1 MTTSSATPHSGASP
15 AAPQQPANPAPRRRT
30 APAPG
35 LALERFGLLALF
47 VVLIVVFTVLRPDTF
62 ATGANFR
69 SIAISQSVLAV
80 AALALMLPLVGGRF
94 DVSVGANLGLCSI
107 VCAALMSRAG
117 LPLPVAVLGTL
128 LVGGLIGALNGA
140 VVAYLGV
147 NSIIATL
154 GVGTVIGG
162 AVTAY
167 TQGVPISSGLSPAL
181 ATISTRLV
189 AQLPVLFVIMLVLAV
204 VTWFLL
210 TQTPFGR
217 HLTAV
222 GSNAAASRLTGLR
235 VNRLVLL
242 SFVGSGVLA
251 GIAGVLQVGAQ
262 GNGDPTIG
270 GLPFILPALAA
281 VFLGAT
287 TWHPGTYNVP
297 GTILGLFFLG
307 TAISGLSLLGV
318 QPWVTDV
325 FNGGAVVLAIVFS
338 AQLKRRRTGFLDIGS

>member
-1 MTTSSATPHSGASP
+1 MTTSSATPQTDAPAVRASS
-15 AAPQQPANPAPRRRT
+15 RRT
-30 APAPG
+30 APRRG
-35 LALERFGLLALF
+35 LMLERFGLLILF
-47 VVLIVVFTVLRPDTF
+47 VALIVVFTGLRPDTF
-62 ATGANFR
+62 TTAANFR

-117 LPLPVAVLGTL
+117 LPLPLAVLGAL
-128 LVGGLIGALNGA
+128 LVGGVIGALNGA
-140 VVAYLGV
+140 IVAYLGV

-162 AVTAY
+162 VVTAY
-167 TQGVPISSGLSPAL
+167 TQGVPISSGLSPIL
-181 ATISTRLV
+181 ATISTQLI
-189 AQLPVLFVIMLVLAV
+189 AGLPVLFVIMLVLAV
-204 VTWFLL
+204 VTWFML

-222 GSNAAASRLTGLR
+222 GSNAAAARLTGLQ

-242 SFVGSGVLA
+242 SFVGSGLLA
-251 GIAGVLQVGAQ
+251 AIAGVLQVGAQ

-338 AQLKRRRTGFLDIGS
+338 AQLKRRRTGFLEIGS

>member
-1 MTTSSATPHSGASP
+1 MTTSSTTPQTETP
-15 AAPQQPANPAPRRRT
+15 AI
-30 APAPG
+30 PAPG
-35 LALERFGLLALF
+35 RRTTPAPGVLLERFGLLILF
-47 VVLIVVFTVLRPDTF
+47 VALIFVFAALRPETF
-62 ATGANFR
+62 MTAANFR

-107 VCAALMSRAG
+107 VCAALMSRAELS
-117 LPLPVAVLGTL
+117 LPLAVLGTL
-128 LVGGLIGALNGA
+128 MVGGVIGALNGA
-140 VVAYLGV
+140 IVAYLGV

-167 TQGVPISSGLSPAL
+167 TQGVPISTGLSPAL
-181 ATISTRLV
+181 ATISTRLI
-189 AQLPVLFVIMLVLAV
+189 AGLPVLLVIMLALAV
-204 VTWFLL
+204 VTWFVL

-222 GSNAAASRLTGLR
+222 GSNAAAARLTGLG

-242 SFVGSGVLA
+242 SFVGSGLLA
-251 GIAGVLQVGAQ
+251 AVAGVLQVGAQ

-287 TWHPGTYNVP
+287 NWHPGTYNVP

-318 QPWVTDV
+318 DPWVTDV

-338 AQLKRRRTGFLDIGS
+338 AQLKRRRTGFLDIGN

>member
-1 MTTSSATPHSGASP
+1 MTTSRTAEGPTASSAATPPP
-15 AAPQQPANPAPRRRT
+15 APRTPRRRT
-30 APAPG
+30 TSGPG
-35 LALERFGLLALF
+35 VLLERFGLLILF
-47 VVLIVVFTVLRPDTF
+47 VALIVLFVALRPGTF

-69 SIAISQSVLAV
+69 AIAISQSVLAV

-107 VCAALMSRAG
+107 VTASLMSRFG
-117 LPLPVAVLGTL
+117 LPLPLAILGAL
-128 LVGGLIGALNGA
+128 VVGGLIGALNGA

-162 AVTAY
+162 LVTAY

-181 ATISTRLV
+181 ARISTQLV
-189 AQLPVLFVIMLVLAV
+189 AGLPVLFVIMIVIAV
-204 VTWFLL
+204 VTWFVL

-217 HLTAV
+217 HLAAV

-235 VNRLVLL
+235 VSRLVLL
-242 SFVGSGVLA
+242 SFVGSGLLA
-251 GIAGVLQVGAQ
+251 GLAGVLQVGAQ

-307 TAISGLSLLGV
+307 TTISGLTLLGV

>member
-1 MTTSSATPHSGASP
+1 MTTSSTDAPPTKSPPAPATGRRRSAASP
-15 AAPQQPANPAPRRRT
+15 A
-30 APAPG
+30 
-35 LALERFGLLALF
+35 LLLERFGLLLLF
-47 VVLIVVFTVLRPDTF
+47 VVLIVVFTAARPDTF
-62 ATGANFR
+62 ATAANFR

-107 VCAALMSRAG
+107 VTATLMSKAG
-117 LPLPVAVLGTL
+117 LPLPLAVLGAIVVGS
-128 LVGGLIGALNGA
+128 LVGAINGA

-154 GVGTVIGG
+154 GAGTVIGG
-162 AVTAY
+162 LVTAY
-167 TQGVPISSGLSPAL
+167 TKGVPISSGLSPIL
-181 ATISTRLV
+181 ATISTQLV
-189 AQLPVLFVIMLVLAV
+189 AGLPVLFVIMLVLALA
-204 VTWFLL
+204 TWFML

-222 GSNAAASRLTGLR
+222 GSNAAAARLTGLR

-242 SFVGSGVLA
+242 SFVGSGLLA

-287 TWHPGTYNVP
+287 TWHPGTYNVQ

-307 TAISGLSLLGV
+307 TTISGLTLLGV

-325 FNGGAVVLAIVFS
+325 FNGGAVVLAIIFS